1 MSLPAPNLDD
11 RRFQDLVDDA
21 KRLVQRTCPEWTDHN
36 VSDPG
41 VTLIETF
48 AYMVDQLI
56 YRLNRVP
63 DRHYV
68 KFLDLIGVRMYPPTA
83 AEAPVTFWL
92 SAPQPEPVTVRAG
105 VEVATVRTETD
116 EAITFSTVRELSIV
130 PCAVSHLASKIS
142 SIREG
147 DIRHHP
153 ETVSG
158 DAAFLCFDR
167 QPKPGDTLLIGLD
180 GAVASC
186 AVVLRFEGQIEG
198 VGVLPDNPPIVW
210 EAWVGN
216 RWASCEVDH
225 DDTGGLNR
233 AGDIVLH
240 VPPGHVASLQGQ
252 RRAGWLRCRVV
263 ATEPGQPGYTESPE
277 VRRFSAHTIG
287 GTVQAVHADTVTNEP
302 LGRCEGVPGQRFQL
316 KQRPVVPSDAP
327 LVCESTT
334 GEGWEEWHEV
344 THFAE
349 SAASS
354 RHFVL
359 DRLAGEI
366 LLGPAVREE
375 DGSLRQF
382 GAVPPRD
389 AEFRARTYR
398 TGGGQSGNV
407 SRGAIRVLKT
417 SIPYIAQV
425 ENRWPAAGGVDGE
438 TIENAKLRGP
448 LFLHTRNLA
457 VTTADYEQL
466 AREAAPAVA
475 RVRCVGTDEGG
486 GFVRLL
492 VVPAATDNALGAL
505 HFPQLV
511 PTDAVLSTIAEYL
524 DARRSIGARVVVE
537 PPIYQGITVVAR
549 LRARPRADADLVRRD
564 ALSALYRYF
573 HPIRG
578 GPEATGWPFGRPVHI
593 GEVYGA
599 LQRTPGVELV
609 EDARLYPADPVT
621 RQRGEQSQRLELNA
635 RALVFSF
642 EHQVQIRV

>member
-21 KRLVQRTCPEWTDHN
+21 KRLVQRTCPEWSDHN

-83 AEAPVTFWL
+83 AEVPVTFWL

-105 VEVATVRTETD
+105 TEVATVRTETE
-116 EAITFSTVRELSIV
+116 EAITFATTRELSIS
-130 PCAVSHLASKIS
+130 PCAVSHLASSVK
-142 SIREG
+142 EG
-147 DIRHHP
+147 DLRHHP
-153 ETVSG
+153 ETVAG

-180 GAVASC
+180 NAVPSC

-216 RWASCEVDH
+216 RWAACEVDH

-240 VPPGHVASLQGQ
+240 VPPGHVTSMQGQ
-252 RRAGWLRCRVV
+252 RQAGWLRCRVV

-287 GTVQAVHADTVTNEP
+287 GTVQAMHADTVANEP

-316 KQRPVVPSDAP
+316 RQRPVVPSDVP
-327 LVCESTT
+327 VVCESTI

-349 SAASS
+349 STASS

-359 DRLAGEI
+359 DRLTGEI

-375 DGSLRQF
+375 GGSLRQF

-389 AEFRARTYR
+389 AEFRVRAYR
-398 TGGGQSGNV
+398 TGGGRSGNV

-457 VTTADYEQL
+457 VTTTDYEQL

-475 RVRCVGTDEGG
+475 RVRCVGTEAGG
-486 GFVRLL
+486 GLVRLL

-511 PTDAVLSTIAEYL
+511 PTDEALSTIAEYL
-524 DARRSIGARVVVE
+524 DDRRSIGARVVVE

-549 LRARPRADADLVRRD
+549 LRARPRADPEVVQRD

-609 EDARLYPADPVT
+609 EDARLYPADPIT
-621 RQRGEQSQRLELNA
+621 RQRGEQTQRLELDA
-635 RALVFSF
+635 RALVFSY
-642 EHQVQIRV
+642 EHQVQVRAT